1 MIHAFRK
8 HILLTTM
15 LSSALAAPAMADTA
29 VSSDSTTA
37 LATSTAGNITV
48 NEDVLLDVRETTP
61 ITVDSNNSVTIAED
75 ATVLADAGGGRTG
88 ILVEDGTNFSI
99 DNAGN
104 IQVLEDFVPDDDDD
118 NSIPDGPI
126 ASSQGRY
133 GIHIL
138 SGAPVTGSIDNS
150 GTITVE
156 GINSYGIAVD
166 SHFIGNIDNS
176 GDITVTGDYST
187 ALVTQ
192 AVDGDIRLG
201 GTITAVGEGAAAVD
215 VNGDVS
221 GTITIDGTISK
232 ARSYTTDDDDSLTL
246 SRSDLRVEAPAV
258 SIEGNVDGGIIVAN
272 RPYDLSSTDEDEDD
286 DGVDD
291 DEETAGA
298 ITSYGASPAL
308 VIGGASDTEIGS
320 VTGRD
325 GTYSLVIDGTVQSNT
340 HYSSFDTTAVVIGGQ
355 GGSVTMADG
364 IGISGTV
371 QATTNDASATALLIN
386 AGSTVPTLDN
396 SGTIKAYVQ
405 SSGEGHVTGVRDL
418 SGTLTTV
425 NNTGYIYATGSNED
439 ERIALDLGANS
450 TGVTIRQYLN
460 DIDQATKEDEEA
472 EEDYDPSSPTIYTA
486 MVGDI
491 ITGSGN
497 DLFDISSGSVAG
509 DTYFGGGDDRLL
521 LSDDAVYAGDIH
533 SGGGALE
540 MSLSGTSG
548 YYGTVDAG
556 GEAAQI
562 TLSDS
567 AVFNGSFANGEN
579 VSVDVNG
586 GTLVAAEGETVSFD
600 TLQVAADGSIG
611 IIIDSESGTNSS
623 FDVNQASFADGSIL
637 TVGVTSLAG
646 VDGTYEVLTADSLSG
661 SLDLDLSDGFALP
674 LLYTGTLTQDDTSI
688 TLDIHRRS
696 AEELG
701 LTGPQ
706 SQIFDA
712 VLTQAAEYSL
722 LEASLLEAE
731 DFDSLFGQFDG
742 LMPDYAG
749 GVFDFVTRASRLAA
763 RHISDPS
770 ISYDVSP
777 VSGWI
782 EPIYFRGSKDA
793 GDTAGFK
800 TQGYGL
806 SLGIERDFGIGYLGL
821 GFDYVGGSVKNGDL
835 QDIGSEV
842 YEIAGHWRLRKGGFA
857 AFARVSGMHA
867 KLSSSRTFETT
878 VEETDYS
885 YTSEGSWGGWA
896 LSGMAGATYDLALG
910 SRFSLRPKAT
920 VDYYWL
926 KEDGYQEDGADIID
940 LTVDGRTS
948 KAATATTTLTA
959 SYRFGRTSP
968 DETPLTLELEGGWRS
983 VLDSQLGSTTAAFED
998 GESFTLTPGTLKSG
1012 WTTEARLLAG
1022 GFDYT
1027 WLIGLGAEKT
1037 QGDIDL
1043 SARAGLSIA
1052 F

>member
-1 MIHAFRK
+1 MIHAVRK

-15 LSSALAAPAMADTA
+15 LSSAIAGPALADTV

-37 LATSTAGNITV
+37 LATSTAGDIAV
-48 NEDVLLDVRETTP
+48 NEDVVLDVSGTTP
-61 ITVDSNNSVTIAED
+61 ITIDSNSSVSIGED
-75 ATVLADAGGGRTG
+75 AVVEADDSDGRTA
-88 ILVEDGTNFSI
+88 ILVRDGTDFSI
-99 DNAGN
+99 DNVGS
-104 IQVLEDFVPDDDDD
+104 IEVLEDFVPDDEDS

-126 ASSQGRY
+126 AEATGRY
-133 GIHIL
+133 GIHVQ
-138 SGAPVTGSIDNS
+138 SGASSSGAIDNSGAITVEGLNSYGIAIDSNFTGDIDNS
-150 GTITVE
+150 GT
-156 GINSYGIAVD
+156 
-166 SHFIGNIDNS
+166 
-176 GDITVTGDYST
+176 ITVTGDYST
-187 ALVTQ
+187 ALFTQ
-192 AVDGDIRLG
+192 SVAGDIRLG
-201 GTITAVGEGAAAVD
+201 GTITAVGEGAAGVD
-215 VNGDVS
+215 INGDVS
-221 GTITIDGTISK
+221 GTVTIDGTINK
-232 ARSYTTDDDDSLTL
+232 ARSYTTDDDDTLTL

-258 SIEGNVDGGIIVAN
+258 SIEGNVEGGIIVAN

-298 ITSYGASPAL
+298 IASYGASPAL
-308 VIGGASDTEIGS
+308 VIGGTSDTEIGS
-320 VTGRD
+320 ATGRD

-364 IGISGTV
+364 IGVSGTV

-386 AGSTVPTLDN
+386 AGSIVPTLDN

-405 SSGEGHVTGVRDL
+405 SSGEGHVTAVKDA
-418 SGTLTTV
+418 SGTLSTV

-439 ERIALDLGANS
+439 ERIALNLGANTS
-450 TGVTIRQYLN
+450 GVTIRQYLN
-460 DIDQATKEDEEA
+460 DIDLASKEDEEA

-491 ITGSGN
+491 VTGSGN
-497 DLFDISSGSVAG
+497 DLFDISSGSVSG
-509 DTYFGGGDDRLL
+509 DTYFGAGDDRLL
-521 LSDDAVYAGDIH
+521 LSDDAIYVGDIY
-533 SGGGALE
+533 SAGGALE

-548 YYGTVDAG
+548 YYGAVDAA

-562 TLSDS
+562 TLTDS
-567 AVFNGSFANGEN
+567 AVFSGSFANGEY

-586 GTLVAAEGETVSFD
+586 GTLVATEGETVSFD

-611 IIIDSESGTNSS
+611 IIIDSDSGTNSS
-623 FDVNQASFADGSIL
+623 FDVNQATFADGSIL

-646 VDGTYEVLTADSLSG
+646 VDGTYEVLTAESLSG
-661 SLDLDLSDGFALP
+661 SPDLDLSDGFALP
-674 LLYTGTLTQDDTSI
+674 LLYTGTLTQSDTSI
-688 TLDIHRRS
+688 TLDIRRRTS
-696 AEELG
+696 EELG

-712 VLTQAAEYSL
+712 ALAQAGEYSL

-770 ISYDVSP
+770 TTYDVSP

-782 EPIYFRGSKDA
+782 EPLYFQGSKSAD
-793 GDTAGFK
+793 DTAGFK

-806 SLGIERDFGIGYLGL
+806 SLGLERDFGIGYLGL
-821 GFDYVGGSVKNGDL
+821 SFDYVGGSIKNGDL
-835 QDIGSEV
+835 QDIGSEI
-842 YEIAGHWRLRKGGFA
+842 YEIAGHWRLRKGPFA
-857 AFARVSGMHA
+857 AFARASGMHA
-867 KLSSSRTFETT
+867 KLSSTRTFETT
-878 VEETDYS
+878 VDETDYS
-885 YTSEGSWGGWA
+885 YSTEGSWGGWA
-896 LSGMAGATYDLALG
+896 LSGMAGVTYDLAIG
-910 SRFSLRPKAT
+910 SRFSLRPKAS

-926 KEDGYQEDGADIID
+926 KEDGYVEDGADMID
-940 LTVDGRTS
+940 LTVGGRTS
-948 KAATATTTLTA
+948 KASTAITTLTA
-959 SYRFGRTSP
+959 SYRFGRTTP
-968 DETPLTLELEGGWRS
+968 DETPLTLELEGGRRS
-983 VLDSQLGSTTAAFED
+983 VLQSQLGSTTAAFED

-1027 WLIGLGAEKT
+1027 WLIGIGAEKT
-1037 QGDIDL
+1037 QGDVDL